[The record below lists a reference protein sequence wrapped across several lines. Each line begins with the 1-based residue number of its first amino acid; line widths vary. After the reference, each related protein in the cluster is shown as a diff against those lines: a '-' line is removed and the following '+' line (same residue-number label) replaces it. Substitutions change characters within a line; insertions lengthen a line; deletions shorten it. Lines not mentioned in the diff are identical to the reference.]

1 MNRVQTL
8 SKEVNN
14 QFGVKDF
21 FGFLEN
27 FNSLYSMFKNT
38 DMPKKINQFSHGGF
52 IEFDRGKF
60 DDWCVF
66 VTRANGERFAPA
78 DVQYFSRLKKLGEIY
93 GSSLIYTDF
102 LAIYNRTNEEINKEI
117 LKLITILSRHYKNDM
132 LEIEI
137 WFNVLYAGMVAEE
150 NKEHAI
156 LKKRIKRL
164 GMYQV
169 LVENMEPEKAAIF
182 SKGKKWTELDKLMKG
197 KGF

>member
-1 MNRVQTL
+1 
-8 SKEVNN
+8 
-14 QFGVKDF
+14 
-21 FGFLEN
+21 
-27 FNSLYSMFKNT
+27 MFKNT
-38 DMPKKINQFSHGGF
+38 DMPTKINQFNHGGF

-60 DDWCVF
+60 DDWCVY

-78 DVQYFSRLKKLGEIY
+78 DVQYFSRLKKMGEIY
-93 GSSLIYTDF
+93 GASQIYTDF
-102 LAIYNRTNEEINKEI
+102 LTIYNRTNAQINDDV
-117 LKLITILSRHYKNDM
+117 LKLIAFLSQHYKNDI

-156 LKKRIKRL
+156 FKKPIKRL

>member
-1 MNRVQTL
+1 
-8 SKEVNN
+8 
-14 QFGVKDF
+14 
-21 FGFLEN
+21 
-27 FNSLYSMFKNT
+27 
-38 DMPKKINQFSHGGF
+38 MPKRINQFSHGGF

-60 DDWCVF
+60 DEWCVF

-93 GSSLIYTDF
+93 GAFAIYADF
-102 LAIYNRTNEEINKEI
+102 ITIYNRTNAEINADV
-117 LKLITILSRHYKNDM
+117 LKLIALLSRYYKDDV

-156 LKKRIKRL
+156 LKKRVKRL
-164 GMYQV
+164 GMHQV
-169 LVENMEPEKAAIF
+169 LVENAEPEEAAIF
-182 SKGKKWTELDKLMKG
+182 SKGKKWTELDKLMRE

>member
-1 MNRVQTL
+1 
-8 SKEVNN
+8 
-14 QFGVKDF
+14 
-21 FGFLEN
+21 
-27 FNSLYSMFKNT
+27 
-38 DMPKKINQFSHGGF
+38 MPKRINRFSHGGF

-66 VTRANGERFAPA
+66 VTRANGERFAPT

-93 GSSLIYTDF
+93 GNSFIYIDF
-102 LAIYNRTNEEINKEI
+102 LTIYSRTTAVIDADV
-117 LKLITILSRHYKNDM
+117 LTLIAILSKHYFDDR
-132 LEIEI
+132 LEMEI

-169 LVENMEPEKAAIF
+169 LVENMEPELAAIF
-182 SKGKKWTELDKLMKG
+182 SKGKKWKELDKLMKE

>member
-1 MNRVQTL
+1 
-8 SKEVNN
+8 
-14 QFGVKDF
+14 
-21 FGFLEN
+21 
-27 FNSLYSMFKNT
+27 
-38 DMPKKINQFSHGGF
+38 MPKRINQFSHGGF

-66 VTRANGERFAPA
+66 VTRANGERFAPT
-78 DVQYFSRLKKLGEIY
+78 DVQYFSRLKKLSEIY
-93 GSSLIYTDF
+93 GTSQIYTDF
-102 LAIYNRTNEEINKEI
+102 LTIYNRTNAVINDDV
-117 LKLITILSRHYKNDM
+117 LKLIALLSQHYKNDI

-137 WFNVLYAGMVAEE
+137 WFNVLYASMVSEE

-182 SKGKKWTELDKLMKG
+182 SKGKKWTELDKLMKE

>member
-1 MNRVQTL
+1 
-8 SKEVNN
+8 
-14 QFGVKDF
+14 
-21 FGFLEN
+21 
-27 FNSLYSMFKNT
+27 
-38 DMPKKINQFSHGGF
+38 MPKSINRFSHGGF

-93 GSSLIYTDF
+93 GKSIIYTDF
-102 LAIYNRTNEEINKEI
+102 LSIYNRTTAEINDDV
-117 LKLITILSRHYKNDM
+117 LKLIELISRHYKDDV

-164 GMYQV
+164 GMHQV
-169 LVENMEPEKAAIF
+169 LIENMEPEQAALF
-182 SKGKKWTELDKLMKG
+182 SKGKKWTALDKLMKE